1 MTRAVADTTVLYAA
15 ANSRATRH
23 ETAFAIVRGAD
34 TGELPELVVPDP
46 ILVETMNGLTRDV
59 GPDTATDFLSRLQ
72 RSDGFDLKREPGAV
86 WQTGLDLF
94 RRIDRLSL
102 ADAILVA
109 SARHHDIQYGYSFDD
124 DFDGVADFTRLSTA
138 DDPFS

>member
-1 MTRAVADTTVLYAA
+1 MTRAVVDTTVLYAA

-23 ETAFAIVRGAD
+23 GTAFAIVRGAD
-34 TGELPELVVPDP
+34 ASELPQLIVPDP

-72 RSDGFDLKREPGAV
+72 RSDGFTIQREPDTV

-94 RRIDRLSL
+94 RRIERLSL
-102 ADAILVA
+102 ADAIFVA
-109 SARHHDIQYGYSFDD
+109 SARHQDIQYGYSFDD
-124 DFDGVADFTRLSTA
+124 DFDGLAEFTRLSTP
-138 DDPFS
+138 DDPFP